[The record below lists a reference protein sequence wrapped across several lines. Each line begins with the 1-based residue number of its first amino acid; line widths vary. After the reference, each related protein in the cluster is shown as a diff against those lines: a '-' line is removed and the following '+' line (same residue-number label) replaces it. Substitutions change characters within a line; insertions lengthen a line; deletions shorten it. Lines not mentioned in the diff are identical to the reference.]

1 MTMQQTAAP
10 IALAVTLDEAKES
23 LRIDSDDT
31 ALDILIAIWIQG
43 VTAEAEH
50 TAGCCFVNRPMR
62 VTLDK
67 FPDAIRLA
75 SPTMSVEGVRFVD
88 LTGKSQTLDPADYFV
103 DKVSRPGYIVP
114 AAGCTWPATFARVNA
129 VSVDFTA
136 GHGVDGTLT
145 PDCAKLYILAR
156 LAEQW
161 EPSTK
166 KFESTAQS
174 VYLTHLLDPI
184 RVYA

>member
-1 MTMQQTAAP
+1 MTTQQAGAP

-23 LRIDSDDT
+23 LRIDADDT
-31 ALDILIAIWIQG
+31 ALDNLISIWIQG
-43 VTAEAEH
+43 VAAEAEH

-75 SPTMSVEGVRFVD
+75 SPTTSVEGLRFVD
-88 LTGKSQTLDPADYFV
+88 VNGQSQTLDPADYFV

-114 AAGCTWPATFARVNA
+114 ASGCAWPATFARVNA

-136 GHGVDGTLT
+136 GHGTDSAST
-145 PDCAKLYILAR
+145 PDCARLYILAR

-166 KFESTAQS
+166 DFKATSQS
-174 VYLTHLLDPI
+174 QYITRLLDPI
-184 RVYA
+184 KVY